1 MIKTTATTY
10 GNKEITSLPTGK
22 RHSAA
27 MQKYAE
33 AVRIYSHTDTSINE
47 IAVQCGVTT
56 GGLSNYISRHHRDLL
71 LKKYGI
77 KTLDCAVRIK
87 KREEQ
92 SIHTHYKYK
101 DAILASSDVA
111 YIEFNISQIAEM
123 FGLNPSSLASQLRF
137 HYPDVIPERERVRRR
152 LGLADNIHRGARPGC
167 VEMYADAVAM
177 YRDTDMTIRD
187 VAEACRVSTGGLSQH
202 LLFYNKSVVVQKAA
216 RRDSC
221 AYNDGNDRSGTLSG
235 NGRLYGPDPKTV
247 EKYSEALELYRTSS
261 MTMKEIVKSTG
272 VSYEGFRSYVRQWH
286 RSDRGLRHNCSA
298 TFDKYSPAILSLRE
312 NPRPIAV
319 VAGEFGFNPEVFR
332 EYLQRHESDLAATH
346 GMTRRADGRLVKRS
360 SEEKYAKAIEEYAT
374 SVEPLKTIAQKY
386 GLVYNSL
393 SGYVL
398 RNCPAERESHRKIV
412 ESLADTTTKKE
423 KYTT

>member
-33 AVRIYSHTDTSINE
+33 AVRLYAQTDTPIND
-47 IAVQCGVTT
+47 IAGQCGVTP

-87 KREEQ
+87 RREEQ

-137 HYPDVIPERERVRRR
+137 HYPEVIPEREQVRRR
-152 LGLADNIHRGARPGC
+152 LGLADNIHRGARPYC
-167 VEMYADAVAM
+167 IDAYAGAVAM

-187 VAEACRVSTGGLSQH
+187 VAEACNVSTGGLSQH
-202 LLFYNKSVVVQKAA
+202 LLFYNKSIVAQKAA

-221 AYNDGNDRSGTLSG
+221 AFNADEVRSGTLSG

-247 EKYSEALELYRTSS
+247 EKYAKALELYRTSS
-261 MTMKEIVKSTG
+261 MTMKEIVNATG
-272 VSYEGFRSYVRQWH
+272 VPYEGFRSYIRQWH
-286 RSDRGLRHNCSA
+286 RSDRDLRHSCSA

-319 VAGEFGFNPEVFR
+319 VATEFGFNPDVFR
-332 EYLQRHESDLAATH
+332 EYLKRHEPDLAEIQ
-346 GMTRRADGRLVKRS
+346 GMTRRAGGRLVKRI

-374 SVEPLKTIAQKY
+374 SAEPLKAIAQKHS
-386 GLVYNSL
+386 LVYNSL
-393 SGYVL
+393 RGYVF

-412 ESLADTTTKKE
+412 EALDNKTTE
-423 KYTT
+423 NEQYTT